1 MYVSA
6 PNQELSLRPFSPMF
20 SSFLPVL
27 RIEVWVPSHLRGGAE
42 LSRAPWKWSVGCV
55 PDTGRLSM
63 HWMRSQTRWSVMGVW
78 VKWVVCLCVCL
89 CDCTFIFS
97 FLVVVV
103 SFFGCVF
110 ACEVAFAHAFTHIF
124 AHAYVSV
131 GGKEKNRLWCFRG
144 HAYGGLAV
152 IHSCG

>member
-1 MYVSA
+1 MSVHPIRSS
-6 PNQELSLRPFSPMF
+6 LS
-20 SSFLPVL
+20 
-27 RIEVWVPSHLRGGAE
+27 VPSPPCSLLFSRCSGLRSECPAICVGEQRRAE
-42 LSRAPWKWSVGCV
+42 HPGNDQWAVSQILGDYQCTEWDHK
-55 PDTGRLSM
+55 PD
-63 HWMRSQTRWSVMGVW
+63 GVW
-78 VKWVVCLCVCL
+78 WEFELNELCVCVCV

-124 AHAYVSV
+124 ARAYVSV